1 MLTMVKAACAL
12 IVASLAAAPAYA
24 EQPANVVSVRS
35 QQDFDA
41 TLARLRAALDA
52 RGFTTFAVIDHA
64 KGAAS
69 IGEALRPTTL
79 VIFGNPK
86 GGTPL
91 MQAEQT
97 LGLELPL
104 KMLVAEGPDGAVTL
118 YYLKIDKIVGTFG
131 VTGQDQRLT
140 AISEALNAIAAEA
153 AAH

>member
-1 MLTMVKAACAL
+1 MPNIMKAAGAL
-12 IVASLAAAPAYA
+12 IAASLAAIPAHA
-24 EQPANVVSVRS
+24 EQPANLVAVESR
-35 QQDFDA
+35 QDFNA
-41 TLARLRAALDA
+41 TLSRLRGALDS

-69 IGEALRPTTL
+69 IGEPLRPTTL

-86 GGTPL
+86 GGAPL

-104 KMLVAEGPDGAVTL
+104 KMLVAEGADGAVTL
-118 YYLKIDKIVGTFG
+118 YYLKIDKIVDSYG

-140 AISEALNAIAAEA
+140 AISGALSAIAAEA
-153 AAH
+153 AAQ